1 MFKQVLRASI
11 LLCAPCFA
19 FPALADGFT
28 SVIQDAVG
36 ISVQGAAVQTVRMGS
51 SYAVSGV
58 NVTAAGDLGLSGG
71 TDASATAAALPS
83 PAVFS
88 ITNAGQEFN
97 LSEKLLVGD
106 AIVTPTVVTSG
117 QVAPVTYGTVT
128 SQVGGNITSGSTP
141 ATAAATINTMTQAMT
156 ITGGGVGT
164 TVTAGRT
171 VTLTA
176 F

>member
-1 MFKQVLRASI
+1 MMSL
-11 LLCAPCFA
+11 
-19 FPALADGFT
+19 PALADGFT
-28 SVIQDAVG
+28 STIQDSVG
-36 ISVQGAAVQTVRMGS
+36 ISVQGAAVQTTRMGT

-58 NVTAAGDLGLSGG
+58 NVTASGDLGLSTATGL
-71 TDASATAAALPS
+71 SATAAAV
-83 PAVFS
+83 PAPTAFT
-88 ITNAGQEFN
+88 ITNPGQEFN

-128 SQVGGNITSGSTP
+128 SQVGGNITSGTTP
-141 ATAAATINTMTQAMT
+141 ATAAATINTLTQAMT

-171 VTLTA
+171 VSLTA